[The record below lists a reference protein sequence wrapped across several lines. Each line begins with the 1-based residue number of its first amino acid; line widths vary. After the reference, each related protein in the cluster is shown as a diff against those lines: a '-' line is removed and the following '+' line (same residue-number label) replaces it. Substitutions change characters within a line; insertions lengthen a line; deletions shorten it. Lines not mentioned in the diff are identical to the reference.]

1 MVIIIPVDSY
11 CLKNCLP
18 EEFFLSDSEA
28 VPGRTSLEL
37 LEHSEDAH
45 PLCDPSFYKY
55 NKFHVTKARSPP
67 CWSEVATAMTIF
79 LTPQEQEEHGKDE
92 K

>member
-1 MVIIIPVDSY
+1 MVSIIPVDLY

-18 EEFFLSDSEA
+18 EEPFLLDSVA
-28 VPGRTSLEL
+28 VPSRTSLEL

-55 NKFHVTKARSPP
+55 KKFHITKAWSPP
-67 CWSEVATAMTIF
+67 GWIEVAT
-79 LTPQEQEEHGKDE
+79 GKDFFGDTSRAGGAW
-92 K
+92 